1 MASNKNMRQPIDPS
15 DELRMRVS
23 NHLGLIYHDEDLDA
37 LTTKLLDIMDL
48 PAQMRKPRW
57 YKNNWSEKDVAVIT
71 YANSIV
77 QEGELP
83 LRTLNRFLHSRLHK
97 ELSWVHILPF
107 FPFSSDDG
115 FAVIDYV
122 RVNESFGNWDH
133 IYETSGHF
141 KVMADLV
148 INHCSGMSLW
158 FEQFRQDK
166 PPGNGYF
173 LEVDPDTDTSLVV
186 RPRTSPL
193 LREVQT
199 LDGLKYIWCTFSH
212 DQPDLNFRN
221 PDVLAE
227 MVGIIRFYLDRG
239 IRVLRLDAVAFLWK
253 EQGTNCLN
261 LPQTHEVVR
270 LLRTL
275 MEYYCPGSVLI
286 TETNIPNRENLSY
299 FGNANEAHLIYNFSF
314 PPLMLHALVTGNCH
328 ALKNWMMSMPP
339 ARNGT
344 TFFNF
349 MASHDGIGLRP
360 LEGLVAE
367 EELNHLLGHMEDNG
381 GRISWRSLSDGT
393 SRPYEINISL
403 FDALKGTLK
412 NSDDGWQEDRFICAH
427 TVMLSIEGLPAFYIH
442 SLFATTNDYEK
453 FANTNNNRAI
463 NRHNWNLGNLEEVL
477 EKDTHHRRVFNRLK
491 KLIAMRRKQRAF
503 HPNATMFTL
512 HIGDAVFAYWRQ
524 TADREQSIFCINNI
538 TDTDQEVLLSS
549 LNLVLTDTWYDLI
562 SGTAIEEGQTSLNL
576 SAYQSVW
583 LTNICC

>member
-1 MASNKNMRQPIDPS
+1 MASKKVRKSAADPAE
-15 DELRMRVS
+15 ELRLRVG
-23 NHLGLIYHDEDLDA
+23 NHLKLIYPDEDIGA
-37 LTTKLLDIMDL
+37 LITRLLDTMGL
-48 PAQMRKPRW
+48 PGQMRKPRW
-57 YKNNWSEKDVAVIT
+57 FKNNWSEKDVAVIT
-71 YANSIV
+71 YANSILK
-77 QEGELP
+77 EGEPP
-83 LRTLNRFLHSRLHK
+83 LRTLNRFLYKNLQK

-133 IYETSGHF
+133 IYAISGQF

-148 INHCSGMSLW
+148 INHCSGMSHW
-158 FEQFRQDK
+158 FEQFRQNK

-199 LDGLKYIWCTFSH
+199 LDGIKHVWCTFSH
-212 DQPDLNFRN
+212 DQPDLDFRN

-239 IRVLRLDAVAFLWK
+239 VRILRLDAVAFLWK

-270 LLRTL
+270 LIRTL
-275 MEYYCPGSVLI
+275 MEYYKPGSVLI

-299 FGNANEAHLIYNFSF
+299 FGNSNEAHLIYNFSF

-328 ALKNWMMSMPP
+328 ALKSWMMSMPP

-360 LEGLVAE
+360 LEGLVPE
-367 EELNHLLGHMEDNG
+367 EELQHLLAHMEGNG
-381 GRISWRSLSDGT
+381 GRVSWRSLGDGT
-393 SRPYEINISL
+393 TRPYEINISL
-403 FDALKGTLK
+403 FDAFRGTLDK
-412 NSDDGWQEDRFICAH
+412 PEDPWQEARFICAH
-427 TVMLSIEGLPAFYIH
+427 VVMLSIEGLPAFYIH

-463 NRHNWNLGNLEEVL
+463 NRHNWDIGRLESAL
-477 EKDTHHRRVFNRLK
+477 SGDTHHHRIYTQLR
-491 KLIAMRRKQRAF
+491 KLIGIRKKQKAF

-512 HIGDAVFAYWRQ
+512 HIGDEVFAYWRQ
-524 TADREQSIFCINNI
+524 TADREQSIFCLNNI
-538 TDTDQEVLLSS
+538 TDQEQEVSLSS
-549 LNLVLTDTWYDLI
+549 LNLIITDTWYDLL
-562 SGTAIEEGQTSLNL
+562 SGTEILEGQSSLQL
-576 SAYQSVW
+576 APYQSVW
-583 LTNICC
+583 LTNICY